1 MADFETMTDQEAMA
15 RMGEIFA
22 DQYAIIGRL
31 HLLRRAMTSLK
42 QTATEAVDDFSD
54 CDNEQYTHFR
64 WACAE
69 SKDKIEEMQQALKEV
84 KGLVDWMVQRWQ
96 DLNND
101 EE

>member
-1 MADFETMTDQEAMA
+1 MTGNEAMA

-31 HLLRRAMTSLK
+31 HQMRRAMTSLN
-42 QTATEAVDDFSD
+42 QTAAEAVDVFSD

-64 WACAE
+64 WTCAE
-69 SKDKIEEMQQALKEV
+69 SQDKIEEMQQALKEV
-84 KGLVDWMVQRWQ
+84 NGLIDWMVNRWN

-101 EE
+101 GDE